1 MDKIISKNFV
11 GLVKDTVDEY
21 WFLLAES
28 MSQMNGK
35 KKQDLIKVLQAL
47 YYYKSSSKT
56 EVEEFD
62 RMMTIIDFEEA

>member
-56 EVEEFD
+56 
-62 RMMTIIDFEEA
+62 